1 MPSRGKVAALP
12 VDVRRRLDAMIVEKG
27 FGDYAGAADWLAGE
41 GHPMHKATLARHGR
55 KLRRHTERLRTAAAQ
70 ARALLAAAP
79 EDSAVIDEA
88 ALIQTRAILFEAL
101 LEADD
106 ATPQELL
113 AVIRAIAGVDRALA
127 AVRKERRD
135 FRGRSPAERREPER
149 GLSVEAL
156 RRIREQAY
164 GITEEI
170 PE

>member
-12 VDVRRRLDAMIVEKG
+12 ADVRRRLDAMIVEKG

-55 KLRRHTERLRTAAAQ
+55 KLRRHTERLRTVAAQ

-79 EDSAVIDEA
+79 EDSAVVDEA
-88 ALIQTRAILFEAL
+88 ALIQTRVILFEAL
-101 LEADD
+101 LKADD

-127 AVRKERRD
+127 AVRKEHKE
-135 FRGRSPAERREPER
+135 FRGRNPAERREPER
-149 GLSVEAL
+149 GLSAEAL

-164 GITEEI
+164 GLTEEI

>member
-12 VDVRRRLDAMIVEKG
+12 VDVRRRLDTMIVEKG

-101 LEADD
+101 LKADD